1 MDRRPSFHIVNVTRG
16 TVIAERARVADNPWS
31 SFLGLMGK
39 PGLSAGEALLI
50 TPSSSIHTHFMRFAI
65 DVLYV
70 NKDNVIV
77 GIDRNLRPWR
87 FGRFYKQVQYVVEM
101 AAGGAAGCEVGDEIR
116 KEEGKGKK
124 EDTV

>member
-1 MDRRPSFHIVNVTRG
+1 MDRRPPFRILNVSRG
-16 TVIAERARVADNPWS
+16 TVIAETARAADNPWS

-39 PGLSAGEALLI
+39 PALPAGEALLI

-70 NKDNVIV
+70 NKDDVIV
-77 GIDRNLRPWR
+77 GIDRDLRPWR
-87 FGRFYKQVQYVVEM
+87 FGRFYKQVRYVVEM
-101 AAGGAAGCEVGDEIR
+101 AAGGAAGCEVGDEIW
-116 KEEGKGKK
+116 KEEGKRKK